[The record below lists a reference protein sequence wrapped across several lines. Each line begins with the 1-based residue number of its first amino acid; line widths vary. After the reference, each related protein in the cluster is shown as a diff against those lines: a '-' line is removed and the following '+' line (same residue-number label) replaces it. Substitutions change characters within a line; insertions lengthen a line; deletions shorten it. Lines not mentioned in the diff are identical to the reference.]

1 MAKQLLF
8 DEAARHALRNGVD
21 ALADAVKITLGPK
34 GRNVVLEK
42 KFGSPTITNDGVTIA
57 KDIELDDPFENIG
70 AQLAKEIASKTN
82 DIAGDGTT
90 TATVLGQAIVHEGLK
105 NVAAGA
111 NPMALKRGIEMAA
124 AAIVAQ
130 VKTNSIKVTNRD
142 QMSQVA
148 AISANNDQEI
158 GDLIAEVMEKV
169 GKDGVITVE
178 ESKGIKTETE
188 FVEGMN
194 FDRGYISPYF
204 ITNAERMEAVI
215 DDPYVLI
222 TDKKLSSV
230 NDILPVLEKV
240 LQSGSKNL
248 LIICDDCEGEALATL
263 AVNRLRGTINVCAVK
278 APGFG
283 DRRKDNLGDLAAVT
297 GGTLISEE
305 IGRKLDATELT
316 DLGRARKIVV
326 TKEETTIVQG
336 GGTKAA
342 MQGRVS
348 AVKAA
353 IDAATSDWDKEKLQ
367 ERLGKLT
374 GSVAVI
380 KVGAAT
386 ETELKE
392 RKHRVEDAVQATR
405 AAVEEGIVSGGGV
418 AFINA
423 LPAIDKLKLE
433 GDEGDRRRDPEARPR
448 RAAAPHRH
456 QRRPGRLRDHPEGEE
471 PEAGRRLRRRP
482 RRVRQH
488 GQEGHR
494 RPGKGHPIGPGERRQ
509 HRLHGADHQLPCHG
523 DPGTQGSGSGAL
535 HVRHVLD
542 VTEMWTRG
550 RGATSFPALC
560 SLRRI
565 LKRRRTW
572 ECLRRMA

>member
-8 DEAARHALRNGVD
+8 DEAARHAMKNGID

-57 KDIELDDPFENIG
+57 KDIELEDPFENIG

-90 TATVLGQAIVHEGLK
+90 TATVLGQSIVHEGLK

-111 NPMALKRGIEMAA
+111 NPMAIKRGVEKASEAVLTEIKKNA
-124 AAIVAQ
+124 VPVKSRQ
-130 VKTNSIKVTNRD
+130 V
-142 QMSQVA
+142 MSQVA
-148 AISANNDQEI
+148 AISANNDPEI
-158 GDLIAEVMEKV
+158 GELIADVMEKI

-178 ESKGIKTETE
+178 ESKGIKTEVE
-188 FVEGMN
+188 YVEGMS

-204 ITNAERMEAVI
+204 ITNPERMECVI
-215 DDPYVLI
+215 EEPYVLI

-230 NDILPVLEKV
+230 NDIVPILEKV

-248 LIICDDCEGEALATL
+248 LIICDDCDGEALATL
-263 AVNRLRGTINVCAVK
+263 AVNKLRGTLSVCAVK

-283 DRRKDNLGDLAAVT
+283 DRRKDNLGDLAIVT
-297 GGTLISEE
+297 GGELISDEL
-305 IGRKLDATELT
+305 GRKLDQTQIP
-316 DLGRARKIVV
+316 DLGRARKVV
-326 TKEETTIVQG
+326 ITKEETTIVEG
-336 GGTKAA
+336 KGSKAA
-342 MQGRVS
+342 VQGRVK
-348 AVKAA
+348 AVKGA
-353 IDAATSDWDKEKLQ
+353 IDEATSDWDREKLQ

-423 LPAIDKLKLE
+423 LSALDKSKLS
-433 GDEGDRRRDPEARPR
+433 GDEATGLAILR
-448 RAAAPHRH
+448 RA
-456 QRRPGRLRDHPEGEE
+456 LEE
-471 PEAGRRLRRRP
+471 P
-482 RRVRQH
+482 
-488 GQEGHR
+488 
-494 RPGKGHPIGPGERRQ
+494 
-509 HRLHGADHQLPCHG
+509 
-523 DPGTQGSGSGAL
+523 
-535 HVRHVLD
+535 
-542 VTEMWTRG
+542 
-550 RGATSFPALC
+550 
-560 SLRRI
+560 LRRI
-565 LKRRRTW
+565 AQNAGKDGSVIVEKVKGLKVGEGYDAAKDEFGNMINRGIVDPVKVTRSALENAVSIAAMVLTTN
-572 ECLRRMA
+572 CLVTEIPEKKHAQAPAMSDMY